1 MPLARQPM
9 PDVVVVI
16 PGILGSVLELDG
28 HDIWGTPGTIAWN
41 LRKLGQHLKL
51 PPGLGD
57 EEPQGNRVRAPRL
70 MPRLLLIPT
79 FWGVDGYGVIVD
91 FLKSRFTIV
100 EPDDRQAGNLILFSY
115 DWRLSNVVSA
125 RRPED
130 RVVPELER
138 WRKHNGNPDARLV
151 LICHSM
157 GGLVARWFLEVRGG
171 KSLTRRLVTI
181 GTPYQGSVNA
191 LTALVNGVSPG
202 LGPLRIELTDLAR
215 SLP

>member
-1 MPLARQPM
+1 
-9 PDVVVVI
+9 
-16 PGILGSVLELDG
+16 
-28 HDIWGTPGTIAWN
+28 
-41 LRKLGQHLKL
+41 
-51 PPGLGD
+51 
-57 EEPQGNRVRAPRL
+57 
-70 MPRLLLIPT
+70 
-79 FWGVDGYGVIVD
+79 
-91 FLKSRFTIV
+91 
-100 EPDDRQAGNLILFSY
+100 LFSY

-125 RRPED
+125 RRLED

-138 WRKHNGNPDARLV
+138 WRKHTGNPDARLV
-151 LICHSM
+151 LICHSR

-215 SLP
+215 SLPSVYQLLPTYPCLDVGDG